1 MASAVSARRR
11 DSRKATSHE
20 KSSRGRDPVEAASRF
35 HDSAVSFFGSARYL
49 EARPLCLRSLR
60 ILRRELGP
68 KSADVANVL
77 HTLASTY
84 EHTSDLLIAERIYL
98 RALQTVERA
107 DHNGDV
113 DTLHLQVLGS
123 LARLYRTQERYP
135 EAERLSLRAL
145 AVAEERFGSRDLK
158 VARALNNLVVLY
170 RDTDRLAK
178 AVSCCERVL
187 AIMKKALGAGD
198 AQIAAVH
205 HNLAALEH
213 ARKHE
218 TAAERLARR
227 ALQIREKVFGAEHP
241 ETASD
246 VALLATILDR
256 QKRYAQAEPLYRR
269 ALQSLRKAYGAR
281 HPEVAATLNNLA
293 ALYHSQGEG
302 KKAERLYRSVLAQKE
317 KLFGPD
323 HLEVATTLSNLA
335 VLYRGLNRFS
345 EARPSYERALAIFE
359 KNLGAAH
366 PKVAEVLRNG
376 AQLLEAEAASLVKRA
391 KWIEEDLQTTKGRN
405 LESPRINPR
414 TAKFRLAILP
424 SRIHRWGVFAQ
435 QTIPAGQQVIEYTG
449 VRRALRG
456 LNRRRSRRLTYLFK
470 LDQYW
475 CVDGAEG
482 GGAQYINHSCD
493 PNLRSR
499 FIDEHIFFFSKR
511 RIEAG
516 EELSLDYAFKW
527 QGEKVPCHCGAAN
540 CRGTIN
546 RK

>member
-1 MASAVSARRR
+1 MASAVSARRGE
-11 DSRKATSHE
+11 SRKATSNE
-20 KSSRGRDPVEAASRF
+20 KGPGDGNSVDAASRF
-35 HDSAVSFFGSARYL
+35 HDAAVSFFGSAKYL

-77 HTLASTY
+77 HTLAATY
-84 EHTSDLLIAERIYL
+84 EHTSDLLTAERIYL
-98 RALQTVERA
+98 RALQTVEGA
-107 DHNGDV
+107 GQSGDV
-113 DTLHLQVLGS
+113 DTLHLQVLAS
-123 LARLYRTQERYP
+123 VARLYRTQGRYP

-145 AVAEERFGSRDLK
+145 ALAEDRFGARNLQA
-158 VARALNNLVVLY
+158 ARALNNLVVLY
-170 RDTDRLAK
+170 RETDRLAK

-187 AIMKKALGAGD
+187 AIMKKAVGAGD
-198 AQIAAVH
+198 AQLAAVY

-227 ALQIREKVFGAEHP
+227 ALQIREKALGAEHP
-241 ETASD
+241 EAASD
-246 VALLATILDR
+246 VALLGTILDR
-256 QKRYAQAEPLYRR
+256 QKRYAEAEPLYRR
-269 ALQSLRKAYGAR
+269 ALQSLRQAYGAR
-281 HPEVAATLNNLA
+281 HPEVAATMNNLA

-302 KKAERLYRSVLAQKE
+302 KKAEVLYRRVLLQKE

-323 HLEVATTLSNLA
+323 HLEVATTLNNLA

-345 EARPSYERALAIFE
+345 EARPSYERALGIFE

-366 PKVAEVLRNG
+366 PRVAEVLRNG

-391 KWIEEDLQTTKGRN
+391 KWIEQDLQTTKGRS
-405 LESPRINPR
+405 LERPQIDPR
-414 TAKFRLAILP
+414 TAKFRLVVLP

-435 QTIPAGQQVIEYTG
+435 QTIPAGQPVIEYTG

-493 PNLRSR
+493 PNLRTR
-499 FIDEHIFFFSKR
+499 FVDEHIFFFSKR

-516 EELSLDYAFKW
+516 EELSLDYAFKR